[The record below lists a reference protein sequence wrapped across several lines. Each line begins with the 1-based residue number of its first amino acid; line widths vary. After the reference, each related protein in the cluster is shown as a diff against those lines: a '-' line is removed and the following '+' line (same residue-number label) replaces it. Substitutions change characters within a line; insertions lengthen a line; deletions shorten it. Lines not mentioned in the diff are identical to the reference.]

1 MLEVKF
7 WDDPI
12 QSSSVGLFWMIM
24 KLFMDYFITAFY
36 ASNVVNVL

>member
-24 KLFMDYFITAFY
+24 KLFMDYFITVFY
-36 ASNVVNVL
+36 ASNVVNIL